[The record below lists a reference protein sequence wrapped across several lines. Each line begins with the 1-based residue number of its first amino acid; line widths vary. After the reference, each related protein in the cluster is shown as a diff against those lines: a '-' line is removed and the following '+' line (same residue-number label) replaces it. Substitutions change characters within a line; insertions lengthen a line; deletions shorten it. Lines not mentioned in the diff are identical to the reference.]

1 MADKARPG
9 RTTIVRIL
17 TVRILPLFLIAL
29 LHSTS
34 AQAQLP
40 LAMGSGVHASS
51 SGTAL
56 AEWVYT
62 LQKGDSVQ
70 QLATQLLAPPH
81 NAQQLLKHNSLNNA
95 LLPVAGEQV
104 RIPMDWLKRQPQ
116 PARATSVSGLV
127 QLLTGN
133 GQRRPLTVNTLI
145 RAGDELLSGSGS
157 ATITLAEGSEI
168 RLSPNSR
175 LAFSRMTQFGKP
187 GMIDTRLRL
196 NRGEVFTRV
205 KDVVSGGSRFE
216 IETPSAT
223 AAMDGTQFAIQANAG
238 GTGLQVMNG
247 QVQFGQQGR
256 SVEVPAGYG
265 AHVATQPGGDVRLHK
280 LAPPPMVTGL
290 PAVLRKL
297 PAELQWQS
305 LAKMHK
311 LDIFDTASGRWVD
324 SRTLA
329 GDRFDISRLNNGR
342 YEIQLAALDYQ
353 GIKGLPAIVPF
364 SIDLQAR
371 AAKLLEPGDSATTTT
386 NQPEFSWSLNGD
398 SETAQIQI
406 SATAQFEN
414 LVAISE
420 WAQQSEAK
428 LSQSLSPG
436 QYYWRV
442 KTEAGGDS
450 TAISNIH
457 SLIID
462 GSLPPVNIISVNYLD
477 QQVRLF
483 WESVETASKYR
494 LQLSADPDFYPVIK
508 EADIPGN
515 TAGLRLIPGKRYFVR
530 LKALSDG
537 PLASRWGPAR
547 ELYID

>member
-1 MADKARPG
+1 MTEKTLRSS
-9 RTTIVRIL
+9 IL
-17 TVRILPLFLIAL
+17 IVRILPLLLVAL
-29 LHSTS
+29 LPNTS
-34 AQAQLP
+34 VQAHLP
-40 LAMGSGVHASS
+40 LAMGSGVPANS

-62 LQKGDSVQ
+62 LQKDDSVQ

-95 LLPVAGEQV
+95 LLPVTGEQV

-127 QLLTGN
+127 QLLTRN

-145 RAGDELLSGSGS
+145 RAGDELLSGSGN
-157 ATITLAEGSEI
+157 TTVTLAEGSEI
-168 RLSPNSR
+168 RLSPHSR
-175 LAFSRMTQFGKP
+175 LAFNRMTQFGKP

-196 NRGEVFTRV
+196 NRGEVFTNV
-205 KDVVSGGSRFE
+205 KEVVSGGSRFE

-223 AAMDGTQFAIQANAG
+223 AAVDGTQFAIQANDG
-238 GTGLQVMNG
+238 GTSLQVING
-247 QVQFGQQGR
+247 EVHFGQQGH
-256 SVEVPAGYG
+256 SVDVPAGYG
-265 AHVATQPGGDVRLHK
+265 AHVTAQPDGDVRLYK
-280 LAPPPMVTGL
+280 LAPPPIVANL
-290 PAVLRKL
+290 PAILRKL

-305 LAKMHK
+305 LAETHK
-311 LDIFDTASGRWVD
+311 LDIFDTGSGRWVD

-329 GDRFDISRLNNGR
+329 GNRFDISRLNNGR

-353 GIKGLPAIVPF
+353 GIAGLPAVVPF
-364 SIDLQAR
+364 NVDLQAR
-371 AAKLLEPGDSATTTT
+371 AAKLLEPVDGETTT
-386 NQPEFSWSLNGD
+386 NQPEFSWGLNGD
-398 SETAQIQI
+398 NEIAQIQI
-406 SATAQFEN
+406 SATPQFEN
-414 LVAISE
+414 LVATSE
-420 WAQQSEAK
+420 WAQQSEAQ
-428 LSQSLSPG
+428 LSQQLSPG

-450 TAISNIH
+450 TATSNVH

-462 GSLPPVNIISVNYLD
+462 GSLPPVKIISVNYLD
-477 QQVRLF
+477 QQVRIF
-483 WESVETASKYR
+483 WESVETATKYR
-494 LQLSADPDFYPVIK
+494 LQLSADPDFYPIIK
-508 EADIPGN
+508 EADIPGT

-547 ELYID
+547 EIYTD

>member
-1 MADKARPG
+1 MTGKTLRSS
-9 RTTIVRIL
+9 IL
-17 TVRILPLFLIAL
+17 IVRILPLFLVAL
-29 LHSTS
+29 LSNTS
-34 AQAQLP
+34 VQAHLP
-40 LAMGSGVHASS
+40 LAMGSGVSANS

-70 QLATQLLAPPH
+70 QLATQLLAPPY

-95 LLPVAGEQV
+95 LLPVTGEQV

-127 QLLTGN
+127 QLLTSN

-145 RAGDELLSGSGS
+145 RAGDELLSGSGR
-157 ATITLAEGSEI
+157 ATVILAEGSEI

-175 LAFSRMTQFGKP
+175 LAFNRMTQFGKP

-196 NRGEVFTRV
+196 NRGEVITRV
-205 KDVVSGGSRFE
+205 KYVVSGGSRFE

-223 AAMDGTQFAIQANAG
+223 AAVNGTQFAIQANAG

-247 QVQFGQQGR
+247 QVEFSQQGR

-265 AHVATQPGGDVRLHK
+265 AHIAAQPGGNVRLHK
-280 LAPPPMVTGL
+280 LASPPIVTGL
-290 PAVLRKL
+290 PSVLRKL

-305 LAKMHK
+305 LAKTYK
-311 LDIFDTASGRWVD
+311 LDIFDIDSGRWVD

-329 GDRFDISRLNNGR
+329 DDRFDISRLNNGR

-353 GIKGLPAIVPF
+353 GIKGLPAVVPF

-371 AAKLLEPGDSATTTT
+371 AAELLEPANGTTTT

-398 SETAQIQI
+398 SEIAQIQI
-406 SATAQFEN
+406 SARPQFED
-414 LVAISE
+414 LIATSD
-420 WAQQSEAK
+420 WAQQSEAQ
-428 LSQSLSPG
+428 LSRPLSPG

-450 TAISNIH
+450 TAISNAN
-457 SLIID
+457 SLVVD
-462 GSLPPVNIISVNYLD
+462 GSLPPVSIISVNYLD
-477 QQVRLF
+477 QQVRIF

-494 LQLSADPDFYPVIK
+494 MQLSAEPDFYPIIK
-508 EADIPGN
+508 EADIPGT

-537 PLASRWGPAR
+537 ALASRWGPAR

>member
-1 MADKARPG
+1 MR
-9 RTTIVRIL
+9 
-17 TVRILPLFLIAL
+17 IAL
-29 LHSTS
+29 LILITLLSSPS
-34 AQAQLP
+34 ALASLP
-40 LAMGSGVHASS
+40 VAMGSGLHASS
-51 SGTAL
+51 SGAAL

-62 LQKGDSVQ
+62 LKKGDSVQ
-70 QLATQLLAPPH
+70 QLAAQLLAPPH
-81 NAQQLLKHNSLNNA
+81 NARQLLKHNSLNNA
-95 LLPVAGEQV
+95 LMPMAGEQV

-127 QLLTGN
+127 QLLTSN

-157 ATITLAEGSEI
+157 TTITLAEGSEI

-175 LAFSRMTQFGKP
+175 LAFNRMTQFGKP

-196 NRGEVFTRV
+196 NSGEVITNV

-223 AAMDGTQFAIQANAG
+223 AAVDGTQFAIQANAG
-238 GTGLQVMNG
+238 GTGLQVMGG
-247 QVQFGQQGR
+247 QVNFGQQGR
-256 SVEVPAGYG
+256 AVDVPAGYG
-265 AHVATQPGGDVRLHK
+265 AHVAAQPGGDVRLHK
-280 LAPPPMVTGL
+280 LAPPPVVTGL
-290 PAVLRKL
+290 PAILRKL
-297 PAELQWQS
+297 PVELQWQS
-305 LAKMHK
+305 LAKTHK
-311 LDIFDTASGRWVD
+311 LDVFDTDSGRWVD

-353 GIKGLPAIVPF
+353 GVKGLPAVVPF

-371 AAKLLEPGDSATTTT
+371 AAELLEPADSTTTTT
-386 NQPEFSWSLNGD
+386 NQPEFSWNLNGD
-398 SETAQIQI
+398 SEIAQIQI
-406 SATAQFEN
+406 SATPQFEN
-414 LVAISE
+414 LTATSE
-420 WAQQSEAK
+420 WAQQSEAQ
-428 LSQSLSPG
+428 LSQPLSPG

-442 KTEAGGDS
+442 KTEAGGNS
-450 TAISNIH
+450 TATSNVH
-457 SLIID
+457 SLIVD
-462 GSLPPVNIISVNYLD
+462 GSLPPVQIISVNYLD
-477 QQVRLF
+477 QQVRIF
-483 WESVETASKYR
+483 WDSVETASKYR

-537 PLASRWGPAR
+537 PLASRWGPPR

>member
-1 MADKARPG
+1 MTDKMLRSS
-9 RTTIVRIL
+9 IL
-17 TVRILPLFLIAL
+17 IVRILPLFLVAL
-29 LHSTS
+29 LSNTS
-34 AQAQLP
+34 VQAHLP
-40 LAMGSGVHASS
+40 LAMGSGVPANS

-70 QLATQLLAPPH
+70 QLATQLLAPPY

-95 LLPVAGEQV
+95 LLPVTGEQV
-104 RIPMDWLKRQPQ
+104 RIPMDWLKPQPQ

-127 QLLTGN
+127 QLLTSN

-145 RAGDELLSGSGS
+145 RAGDELLSGSGR
-157 ATITLAEGSEI
+157 ATVILAEGSEI

-175 LAFSRMTQFGKP
+175 LAFNRMTQFGKP

-196 NRGEVFTRV
+196 NRGEVITRV
-205 KDVVSGGSRFE
+205 KYVVSGGSRFE

-223 AAMDGTQFAIQANAG
+223 AAVNGTQFAIQANAG

-247 QVQFGQQGR
+247 QVEFSQQGH

-265 AHVATQPGGDVRLHK
+265 AHVAAQPGGDVRLHK
-280 LAPPPMVTGL
+280 LASPPIVTGL
-290 PAVLRKL
+290 PSVLRKL

-305 LAKMHK
+305 LAKTYK
-311 LDIFDTASGRWVD
+311 LDIFDIDSGRWVD

-353 GIKGLPAIVPF
+353 GIKGLPAVVPF

-371 AAKLLEPGDSATTTT
+371 AAELLEPADGTTTT

-398 SETAQIQI
+398 SEIAQIQI
-406 SATAQFEN
+406 SARPQFED
-414 LVAISE
+414 LIATSD
-420 WAQQSEAK
+420 WAQQSEAQ
-428 LSQSLSPG
+428 LSRPLSPG

-450 TAISNIH
+450 TAISNAN
-457 SLIID
+457 SLVVD
-462 GSLPPVNIISVNYLD
+462 GSLPPVSIISVNYLD
-477 QQVRLF
+477 QQVRIF

-494 LQLSADPDFYPVIK
+494 MQLSAEPDFYPIIK
-508 EADIPGN
+508 EADIPGT

-537 PLASRWGPAR
+537 ALASRWGPAR

>member
-1 MADKARPG
+1 MTDKTLRSSFL
-9 RTTIVRIL
+9 I
-17 TVRILPLFLIAL
+17 VRILPLLLAAL
-29 LHSTS
+29 LSNTS

-40 LAMGSGVHASS
+40 IAMGSGMPANSS
-51 SGTAL
+51 DTAL

-62 LQKGDSVQ
+62 LQEGDSIQ

-95 LLPVAGEQV
+95 LLPVKGEQV
-104 RIPMDWLKRQPQ
+104 RIPMNWLKRQPQ

-127 QLLTGN
+127 QLLTNN

-157 ATITLAEGSEI
+157 TTVALAEGSEI

-175 LAFSRMTQFGKP
+175 LAFNRMTQFGKP

-196 NRGEVFTRV
+196 NRGEVITNV
-205 KDVVSGGSRFE
+205 KEVVSGGSRFE

-223 AAMDGTQFAIQANAG
+223 AAVDGTQFAIQANAG

-247 QVQFGQQGR
+247 QVNFGQQGHA
-256 SVEVPAGYG
+256 VEVPAGYG
-265 AHVATQPGGDVRLHK
+265 AHVAAQPGGDVRLHK
-280 LAPPPMVTGL
+280 LAPPPVVTGL

-305 LAKMHK
+305 PANTHK
-311 LDIFDTASGRWVD
+311 LDIFDTGSGRWVD

-329 GDRFDISRLNNGR
+329 GNRFDISQLNNGR
-342 YEIQLAALDYQ
+342 YEIQLSALDNQ
-353 GIKGLPAIVPF
+353 GIKGLPAVVPF
-364 SIDLQAR
+364 SIGLQAR
-371 AAKLLEPGDSATTTT
+371 AAKLLEPADGTTTT
-386 NQPEFSWSLNGD
+386 NQPEFNWSLNGD
-398 SETAQIQI
+398 SEIAQIQI
-406 SATAQFEN
+406 SDTPLFEDLIATSDWAEQSKAQ
-414 LVAISE
+414 
-420 WAQQSEAK
+420 
-428 LSQSLSPG
+428 LSRPLSPG

-450 TAISNIH
+450 TATSNAR
-457 SLIID
+457 SLIVD
-462 GSLPPVNIISVNYLD
+462 GSLPPVRIISVNYLD
-477 QQVRLF
+477 QQVRIF
-483 WESVETASKYR
+483 WDSVETAKKYR
-494 LQLSADPDFYPVIK
+494 MQLSADPDFYPVIK

>member
-1 MADKARPG
+1 MADKTLHGSFLIMRSLA
-9 RTTIVRIL
+9 VRIVL
-17 TVRILPLFLIAL
+17 LLLITLLSSAPAL
-29 LHSTS
+29 
-34 AQAQLP
+34 ARLP
-40 LAMGSGVHASS
+40 LAMGSGLHASN

-62 LQKGDSVQ
+62 LKKGDSVQ

-81 NAQQLLKHNSLNNA
+81 NARQLLKHNSLNNA
-95 LLPVAGEQV
+95 LMPVAGEQV
-104 RIPMDWLKRQPQ
+104 RIPMEWLKRQPQ

-127 QLLTGN
+127 QLLTSN

-157 ATITLAEGSEI
+157 ATIALAEGSEI

-196 NRGEVFTRV
+196 NSGEVITNV

-223 AAMDGTQFAIQANAG
+223 AAVDGTQFAIQANAG
-238 GTGLQVMNG
+238 GTGLQVMGG
-247 QVQFGQQGR
+247 QVNFGQQGR
-256 SVEVPAGYG
+256 TVEVPAGYG
-265 AHVATQPGGDVRLHK
+265 AHVAAQPGGDVRLHK
-280 LAPPPMVTGL
+280 LAPPPVVTGL

-305 LAKMHK
+305 LAKTHK
-311 LDIFDTASGRWVD
+311 LDIFDIDSGRWVD

-353 GIKGLPAIVPF
+353 GVKGLPAVVPF
-364 SIDLQAR
+364 SIELQAR
-371 AAKLLEPGDSATTTT
+371 AAQLLEPADNTTTT
-386 NQPEFSWSLNGD
+386 NHPEFSWSLNGD

-406 SATAQFEN
+406 SATPQFEN
-414 LVAISE
+414 LAATSE
-420 WAQQSEAK
+420 WAQQSEAQ
-428 LSQSLSPG
+428 LSQPLSPG

-450 TAISNIH
+450 TATSNVH
-457 SLIID
+457 SLIVD
-462 GSLPPVNIISVNYLD
+462 GSLPPVQIISINYLD
-477 QQVRLF
+477 QQVRIF
-483 WESVETASKYR
+483 WDSVETASKYR

-515 TAGLRLIPGKRYFVR
+515 TASLRLIPGKRYFVR
-530 LKALSDG
+530 LKALSNG
-537 PLASRWGPAR
+537 PLASRWGPPR

>member
-1 MADKARPG
+1 MTDKMLRSS
-9 RTTIVRIL
+9 IL
-17 TVRILPLFLIAL
+17 IVRILPLFLVAL
-29 LHSTS
+29 LSNTS
-34 AQAQLP
+34 VQAHLP
-40 LAMGSGVHASS
+40 LAMGSGVSANS

-70 QLATQLLAPPH
+70 QLATQLLAPPY

-95 LLPVAGEQV
+95 LLPVTGEQV

-127 QLLTGN
+127 QLLTSN

-145 RAGDELLSGSGS
+145 RAGDELLSGSGR
-157 ATITLAEGSEI
+157 ATVILAEGSEI

-175 LAFSRMTQFGKP
+175 LAFNRMTQFGKP

-196 NRGEVFTRV
+196 NRGEVITRV
-205 KDVVSGGSRFE
+205 KYVVSGGSRFE

-223 AAMDGTQFAIQANAG
+223 AAVNGTQFAIQANAG

-247 QVQFGQQGR
+247 QVEFSQQGR

-265 AHVATQPGGDVRLHK
+265 AHVAAQPGGNVRLHK
-280 LAPPPMVTGL
+280 LASPPIVTGL
-290 PAVLRKL
+290 PSVLRKL

-305 LAKMHK
+305 LAKTYK
-311 LDIFDTASGRWVD
+311 LDIFDIDSGRWVD

-329 GDRFDISRLNNGR
+329 DDRFDISRLNNGR

-353 GIKGLPAIVPF
+353 GIKGLPAVVPF

-371 AAKLLEPGDSATTTT
+371 AAELLEPANGTTTT

-398 SETAQIQI
+398 SEIAQIQI
-406 SATAQFEN
+406 SARPQFED
-414 LVAISE
+414 LIATSD
-420 WAQQSEAK
+420 WAQQSEAQ
-428 LSQSLSPG
+428 LSRPLSPG

-450 TAISNIH
+450 TAISNAN
-457 SLIID
+457 SLVVD
-462 GSLPPVNIISVNYLD
+462 GSLPPVSIISVNYLD
-477 QQVRLF
+477 QQVRIF

-494 LQLSADPDFYPVIK
+494 MQLSAEPDFYPIIK
-508 EADIPGN
+508 EADIPGT

-537 PLASRWGPAR
+537 ALASRWGPAR

>member
-1 MADKARPG
+1 MAEKTLRKLRG
-9 RTTIVRIL
+9 TVRIL
-17 TVRILPLFLIAL
+17 TVRFFLLFLISVFSSPL
-29 LHSTS
+29 

-40 LAMGSGVHASS
+40 IAMGSGVLASS

-70 QLATQLLAPPH
+70 LLATQLLASPY

-95 LLPVAGEQV
+95 LLPVTGEQV

-116 PARATSVSGLV
+116 PAFAASVSGLV
-127 QLLTGN
+127 QLLTSN
-133 GQRRPLTVNTLI
+133 GQRRPLTANTLI
-145 RAGDELLSGSGS
+145 RAGDELLSSSSGS
-157 ATITLAEGSEI
+157 ATITLPEGSEI

-175 LAFSRMTQFGKP
+175 LAFNRMTQFGKP

-196 NRGEVFTRV
+196 NRGEVITSV
-205 KDVVSGGSRFE
+205 KEAVGGGSRFE

-223 AAMDGTQFAIQANAG
+223 AAVDGTQFAIQANAA

-247 QVQFGQQGR
+247 QVNFGQQGH

-265 AHVATQPGGDVRLHK
+265 AHVAAQPGGDVRLHK
-280 LAPPPMVTGL
+280 LAPPPIVAGL

-305 LAKMHK
+305 AAKTHK
-311 LDIFDTASGRWVD
+311 LDIFDTGSRRWVD
-324 SRTLA
+324 SRTLS

-342 YEIQLAALDYQ
+342 YEIQLAALDNQ
-353 GIKGLPAIVPF
+353 GIKGLPAVVPF

-371 AAKLLEPGDSATTTT
+371 PAKLLEPADGTTIT
-386 NQPEFSWSLNGD
+386 NQPEFSWGLNGD
-398 SETAQIQI
+398 SEIAQIEI
-406 SATAQFEN
+406 SATPRFEN
-414 LVAISE
+414 LIATSE
-420 WAQQSEAK
+420 WAQQSEAQ
-428 LSQSLSPG
+428 LSQPLSPG

-450 TAISNIH
+450 TATSNTH
-457 SLIID
+457 SLIVD
-462 GSLPPVNIISVNYLD
+462 GSLPPVKIISVNYLD

-530 LKALSDG
+530 LQALSDG

>member
-1 MADKARPG
+1 
-9 RTTIVRIL
+9 
-17 TVRILPLFLIAL
+17 
-29 LHSTS
+29 
-34 AQAQLP
+34 
-40 LAMGSGVHASS
+40 MGSGVPANS

-70 QLATQLLAPPH
+70 QLARQLLAPPH
-81 NAQQLLKHNSLNNA
+81 NAQQLLEHNSLKNA
-95 LLPVAGEQV
+95 LLPVTGEQV

-127 QLLTGN
+127 QLLTSN

-157 ATITLAEGSEI
+157 TTVILAEGSEI

-175 LAFSRMTQFGKP
+175 LAFNRMTQFGKP

-196 NRGEVFTRV
+196 NRGEVFTSV
-205 KDVVSGGSRFE
+205 KEVVSGGSRFE

-223 AAMDGTQFAIQANAG
+223 VAVDGTQFAIQANDG
-238 GTGLQVMNG
+238 GTGLQVING
-247 QVQFGQQGR
+247 EVNFGQQGR

-265 AHVATQPGGDVRLHK
+265 AHVAAPPGGDVRLHK
-280 LAPPPMVTGL
+280 LAPPPIVTSL
-290 PAVLRKL
+290 PAILRKL

-305 LAKMHK
+305 LAKTHK
-311 LDIFDTASGRWVD
+311 LDIFDTGSGRWVD

-353 GIKGLPAIVPF
+353 GIKGLPAVVPF
-364 SIDLQAR
+364 SVDLQAR
-371 AAKLLEPGDSATTTT
+371 AAKLLEPVDGTTTT
-386 NQPEFSWSLNGD
+386 NQPEFSWDLNGD
-398 SETAQIQI
+398 SEIAQIQI
-406 SATAQFEN
+406 SATPQFEN
-414 LVAISE
+414 LVATSE
-420 WAQQSEAK
+420 WGQQSKAQ
-428 LSQSLSPG
+428 LSQRLPPG

-450 TAISNIH
+450 TATSNVH
-457 SLIID
+457 NLIID
-462 GSLPPVNIISVNYLD
+462 GSLPPVKIISVNYLD
-477 QQVRLF
+477 QQVRIF

-494 LQLSADPDFYPVIK
+494 MQLSADPDFYPIIK
-508 EADIPGN
+508 EADIPGT

-547 ELYID
+547 EIYID